1 MSKDNSLER
10 VLNKIMNSSDLNI
23 SRISGS
29 YIKNKPKKR
38 DKNVS
43 RVVNA
48 LIQEENKNGSNE
60 SKGDHGKKET

>member
-1 MSKDNSLER
+1 MAVIL
-10 VLNKIMNSSDLNI
+10 
-23 SRISGS
+23 
-29 YIKNKPKKR
+29 KR
-38 DKNVS
+38 NKNVS